1 MQKAESS
8 GYGLDYVVLNEEIYA
23 SPVPRRVLQRVR
35 YLLVKLLPRRLQH
48 GFFMGLL
55 PIVGLLIGYID
66 KCKRTEYGTARSC
79 ARP

>member
-1 MQKAESS
+1 
-8 GYGLDYVVLNEEIYA
+8 
-23 SPVPRRVLQRVR
+23 
-35 YLLVKLLPRRLQH
+35 
-48 GFFMGLL
+48 MGLL